1 MGNIYTNP
9 LPEGTGDGVGAVY
22 PAVGVQHVLGDVLGV
37 NTVYGIA
44 HILPRG
50 GDDGAC
56 QEEGDGGGV
65 VEPEDAGV
73 DGDAVGLHQALQ
85 TSEYF
90 DHL

>member
-9 LPEGTGDGVGAVY
+9 LPEGTGDGVGTVD

-37 NTVYGIA
+37 NAVYGIA
-44 HILPRG
+44 HVLTSCHDQRER
-50 GDDGAC
+50 
-56 QEEGDGGGV
+56 QQEGDGGGV

-73 DGDAVGLHQALQ
+73 DGDVVGLHQALQ

>member
-37 NTVYGIA
+37 NTVYRIA
-44 HILPRG
+44 HVLSGG

-56 QEEGDGGGV
+56 QEEGDGG
-65 VEPEDAGV
+65 
-73 DGDAVGLHQALQ
+73 
-85 TSEYF
+85 
-90 DHL
+90 